1 MKKIYHNVRNAYR
14 KAKKAYVKAKPIR
27 KELIGNAQRISSNI
41 NYYLT
46 H

>member
-1 MKKIYHNVRNAYR
+1 MNKYFKGAKQLYR
-14 KAKKAYVKAKPIR
+14 KAKKAYVKAKPMR
-27 KELIGNAQRISSNI
+27 TKAIGTAQRVSSNI

>member
-1 MKKIYHNVRNAYR
+1 MKIYKNAKKMYG
-14 KAKKAYVKAKPIR
+14 KVKKAYVKAKPIR